1 MHLGKCLQH
10 NMKRNM
16 LISTSDLK
24 TRVKGTKAILQSVSE
39 QIKKCLLGWYC
50 ANVNTDLM
58 SSILFTY
65 PFCWDKHQK
74 LSLKES

>member
-24 TRVKGTKAILQSVSE
+24 TSVKGGTNAILQSVSE
-39 QIKKCLLGWYC
+39 QIKKFLLG
-50 ANVNTDLM
+50 
-58 SSILFTY
+58 
-65 PFCWDKHQK
+65 
-74 LSLKES
+74 